1 MSTTINIRNPRFLAD
16 GRIDCEIEH
25 PSFGWVPFT
34 ASATDSTEHGRAI
47 HAAAIAMVPAPYVAQ
62 PPAEPVVP
70 QVVTRRQA
78 RQALLLSGR
87 LQDVQPAIDA
97 IADPVQR
104 GMVQIEWDD
113 AQEFRRDWPSLNLLA
128 SAIGM
133 TSADL
138 DELFVQAGG
147 L

>member
-1 MSTTINIRNPRFLAD
+1 MYRLTDTATVLRLPD
-16 GRIDCEIEH
+16 G
-25 PSFGWVPFT
+25 
-34 ASATDSTEHGRAI
+34 
-47 HAAAIAMVPAPYVAQ
+47 AAIPPDPANTDRQAYEAWLGAGNTPEPAPVVV
-62 PPAEPVVP
+62 PGVP

-78 RQALLLSGR
+78 RQALLLAGR

-113 AQEFRRDWPSLNLLA
+113 SQEFQRTRATLIALA
-128 SAIGM
+128 TAIGM
-133 TSADL
+133 TEADL
-138 DELFVQAGG
+138 DNLFTQAAQ

>member
-1 MSTTINIRNPRFLAD
+1 MDCGFFHPERGYWQTISEPSPEMLASYPA
-16 GRIDCEIEH
+16 GTVQ
-25 PSFGWVPFT
+25 VPLKPGAGFT
-34 ASATDSTEHGRAI
+34 WTGNTW
-47 HAAAIAMVPAPYVAQ
+47 APPELVA
-62 PPAEPVVP
+62 PVVVVP

-78 RQALLLSGR
+78 RQALLLAGR

-113 AQEFRRDWPSLNLLA
+113 SQEFHRTRPTLIALA

-133 TSADL
+133 TEADL
-138 DELFVQAGG
+138 DNLFTQAAQ

>member
-1 MSTTINIRNPRFLAD
+1 MSDCGFFHPGRGYWQTISEPSPEMLASYPA
-16 GRIDCEIEH
+16 GTVQ
-25 PSFGWVPFT
+25 VPLKPGAGFT
-34 ASATDSTEHGRAI
+34 WTGNTWAPPE
-47 HAAAIAMVPAPYVAQ
+47 MVAPVV
-62 PPAEPVVP
+62 VVP

-78 RQALLLSGR
+78 RQALLLAGR

-113 AQEFRRDWPSLNLLA
+113 SQEFQRTRPTLIALA
-128 SAIGM
+128 TAIGM
-133 TSADL
+133 AAEDL
-138 DELFVQAGG
+138 DSLFAQAAQ

>member
-1 MSTTINIRNPRFLAD
+1 MMAIITINPAMLAQ
-16 GRIDCEIEH
+16 
-25 PSFGWVPFT
+25 S
-34 ASATDSTEHGRAI
+34 
-47 HAAAIAMVPAPYVAQ
+47 
-62 PPAEPVVP
+62 VP

-78 RQALLLSGR
+78 RQALLLVGR

-113 AQEFRRDWPSLNLLA
+113 SQEFQRTRPTLIALA
-128 SAIGM
+128 TAIGM
-133 TSADL
+133 TEADL
-138 DELFVQAGG
+138 DNLFTQAAQ

>member
-1 MSTTINIRNPRFLAD
+1 MMTIITINPAMLAQ
-16 GRIDCEIEH
+16 
-25 PSFGWVPFT
+25 S
-34 ASATDSTEHGRAI
+34 
-47 HAAAIAMVPAPYVAQ
+47 
-62 PPAEPVVP
+62 VP

-78 RQALLLSGR
+78 RQALLLAGR

-113 AQEFRRDWPSLNLLA
+113 SQEFQRTRPTLIALA
-128 SAIGM
+128 TAIGM
-133 TSADL
+133 TEADL
-138 DELFVQAGG
+138 DNLFTQAAQ

>member
-1 MSTTINIRNPRFLAD
+1 MEQGYYHPDRGYWQTT
-16 GRIDCEIEH
+16 GE
-25 PSFGWVPFT
+25 
-34 ASATDSTEHGRAI
+34 
-47 HAAAIAMVPAPYVAQ
+47 
-62 PPAEPVVP
+62 PPAHILASYPAGTIQVPLKPGAGYSWNGVQWQAPPPSPPAVP

-78 RQALLLSGR
+78 RQALLLAGR

-113 AQEFRRDWPSLNLLA
+113 SQEFQRNRPTLLA
-128 SAIGM
+128 LATAIGM
-133 TSADL
+133 TSQDI
-138 DELFVQAGG
+138 DNLFTQAAQ